1 MSTVK
6 SKKLQ
11 VGTDATSS
19 NNFTIYQPST
29 PDGTLR
35 IGVGNADS
43 PTEVARFDNTGM
55 VGGGKILQVQSTKMG
70 SAFTTSS
77 TNTWVDI
84 TGFSVDITPSS
95 TSSKILIM
103 FDTQLS
109 SDFAGFRIM
118 RNSTEVGSGDAAGSR
133 ITASSGGFRP
143 MTGDRVM
150 NVSQVH
156 LDSPAT
162 TSAITYKIQTR
173 CNTSGTTYINRTSSW
188 GDSTVYFTN
197 ASNITVME
205 VAG

>member
-1 MSTVK
+1 MPNRIKADSA
-6 SKKLQ
+6 SGLQ
-11 VGTDATSS
+11 LISDSSDEIQIQSGTDTVATINSS
-19 NNFTIYQPST
+19 GITMGS
-29 PDGTLR
+29 GKSL
-35 IGVGNADS
+35 
-43 PTEVARFDNTGM
+43 

-118 RNSTEVGSGDAAGSR
+118 RNSTEVGSGDVAGSR

-143 MTGDRVM
+143 MASDRVM